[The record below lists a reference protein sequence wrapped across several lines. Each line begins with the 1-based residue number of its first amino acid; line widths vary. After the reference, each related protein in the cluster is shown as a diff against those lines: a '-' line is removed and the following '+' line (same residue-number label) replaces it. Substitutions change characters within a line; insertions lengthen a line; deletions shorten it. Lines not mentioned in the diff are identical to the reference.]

1 MSYQSLINQLIHQ
14 GYLKTPRIIQAFKKI
29 DRTDFLPA
37 NLKDEA
43 GGNYPLSI
51 GHGQTIS
58 QPLTVAFIIELLKPE
73 VGDKILDVGSGSGWT
88 TAILAEIVREKGKVY
103 GLEVVPKLKE
113 MGEENV
119 RKYNFKN
126 VKSYLGNGWKG
137 LETYSP
143 YDRILISAA
152 CPEIPQSLKN
162 QLRIGG
168 RIVAPVGVYSQSIVK
183 LDKISKDKFKKEEHP
198 GFVFVPL
205 VKN

>member
-1 MSYQSLINQLIHQ
+1 MSYQFLINQLIHQ

-29 DRTDFLPA
+29 DRTDFLPV

-58 QPLTVAFIIELLKPE
+58 QPLTVAFMIELLKPE
-73 VGDKILDVGSGSGWT
+73 VGDKILDIGSGSGWT
-88 TAILAEIVREKGKVY
+88 TAILAEIVGEKGKVY
-103 GLEVVPKLKE
+103 GLEVVPELKE

-119 RKYNFKN
+119 QKYNFKN
-126 VKSYLGNGWKG
+126 VKFYLGNGWEG
-137 LETYSP
+137 LKTYSP
-143 YDRILISAA
+143 YDRILVSAA
-152 CPEIPQSLKN
+152 CSNIPQNLKD
-162 QLRIGG
+162 QLEIGG

-205 VKN
+205 VK

>member
-58 QPLTVAFIIELLKPE
+58 QPLTVAFMIELLKPE

-88 TAILAEIVREKGKVY
+88 TAILAEIVGEKGKVY
-103 GLEVVPKLKE
+103 GLEVAPELKE

-126 VKSYLGNGWKG
+126 VKFYLGNGWKG

-152 CPEIPQSLKN
+152 CPEIPQILCD
-162 QLRIGG
+162 QLEIGS

-205 VKN
+205 VK

>member
-1 MSYQSLINQLIHQ
+1 
-14 GYLKTPRIIQAFKKI
+14 LKTPRIIQAFKKI
-29 DRTDFLPA
+29 DRTDFLPV

-58 QPLTVAFIIELLKPE
+58 QPLTVAFMIELLKPE
-73 VGDKILDVGSGSGWT
+73 VGDKILDIGSGSGWT
-88 TAILAEIVREKGKVY
+88 TAILAEIVGEKGKVY
-103 GLEVVPKLKE
+103 GLEVVPELKE

-119 RKYNFKN
+119 QKYNFKN
-126 VKSYLGNGWKG
+126 VKFYLGNGWEG
-137 LETYSP
+137 LKTYSP
-143 YDRILISAA
+143 YDRILVSAA
-152 CPEIPQSLKN
+152 CSNIPQNLKD
-162 QLRIGG
+162 QLEIGG

-205 VKN
+205 VK

>member
-14 GYLKTPRIIQAFKKI
+14 GYLKTSRIIQAFKKI

-37 NLKDEA
+37 DLRDEA

-58 QPLTVAFIIELLKPE
+58 QPLTVAFMIELLQPG
-73 VGDKILDVGSGSGWT
+73 VGDKVLDVGSGSGWT
-88 TAILAEIVREKGKVY
+88 TAILAEIVGEKGKVY
-103 GLEVVPKLKE
+103 GLEVVPELKE
-113 MGEENV
+113 MGEDNV

-126 VKSYLGNGWKG
+126 VKFYLGNGWKG
-137 LETYSP
+137 FETYSP

-152 CPEIPQSLKN
+152 CPEIPQSLKD
-162 QLRIGG
+162 QLKIGG
-168 RIVAPVGVYSQSIVK
+168 RIVAPVGAYPQSIVK

-205 VKN
+205 VE